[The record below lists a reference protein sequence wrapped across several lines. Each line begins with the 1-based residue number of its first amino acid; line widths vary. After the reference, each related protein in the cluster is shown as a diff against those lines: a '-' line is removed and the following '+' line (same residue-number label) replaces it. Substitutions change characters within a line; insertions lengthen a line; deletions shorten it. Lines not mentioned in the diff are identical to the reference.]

1 MKNNHFSNE
10 DLKQLIEHNIVK
22 KNTLVTLL
30 NDRTMREYRVI
41 QVLEE
46 DGIAKLI
53 IKPFD
58 ERKLYKVSHKI
69 IDTFDGQEAMYLQEI
84 YELDIDPPI
93 TISEET
99 NINEMMNKKGII
111 EGESPKINNIELKEG
126 MRIILTNDADEN
138 MNDKILTVKIVD
150 NGVKLVGNRGR
161 PKKSN

>member
-69 IDTFDGQEAMYLQEI
+69 IDTIDGQEAMYLQEI

-111 EGESPKINNIELKEG
+111 EEENPKINNIELKEG

>member
-69 IDTFDGQEAMYLQEI
+69 IDTIDGQEAMYLQEI

-150 NGVKLVGNRGR
+150 NGIKLVGNRGR

>member
-46 DGIAKLI
+46 DGIEKLI

-69 IDTFDGQEAMYLQEI
+69 IDTIDGQEAMYLQEI

-111 EGESPKINNIELKEG
+111 EGESPKINNIKLKEG
-126 MRIILTNDADEN
+126 MRIILTNDSDEN

>member
-46 DGIAKLI
+46 DGMAKLI

-69 IDTFDGQEAMYLQEI
+69 IDTIDGQEAMYLQEI

-111 EGESPKINNIELKEG
+111 EVENPKINNIELKEG

-150 NGVKLVGNRGR
+150 NGIKLVGNRGR

>member
-46 DGIAKLI
+46 DGMAKLI

-69 IDTFDGQEAMYLQEI
+69 IDTIDGQEAMYLQEI

>member
-69 IDTFDGQEAMYLQEI
+69 IDTIDGQEAMYLQEI

-111 EGESPKINNIELKEG
+111 EGESPKINNIKLKEG
-126 MRIILTNDADEN
+126 MRIILTNDSDEN

>member
-46 DGIAKLI
+46 DGIEKLI

-58 ERKLYKVSHKI
+58 EKKLYKINHSYI
-69 IDTFDGQEAMYLQEI
+69 NTIDGQEAMYLQEAF
-84 YELDIDPPI
+84 ELDIEPPI
-93 TISEET
+93 TISEKT
-99 NINEMMNKKGII
+99 NINKII
-111 EGESPKINNIELKEG
+111 SKHKFNVNGVILDEGV
-126 MRIILTNDADEN
+126 RIILTNDT
-138 MNDKILTVKIVD
+138 DKKLNNRILTVRKID
-150 NGVKLVGNRGR
+150 GGIKLVGSRGR
-161 PKKSN
+161 PKRI

>member
-46 DGIAKLI
+46 DGMAKLI

-69 IDTFDGQEAMYLQEI
+69 IDTIDGQEAMYLQEI

-111 EGESPKINNIELKEG
+111 EGENPKINNIELKEG

-150 NGVKLVGNRGR
+150 NGIKLVGNRGR

>member
-46 DGIAKLI
+46 DGMAKLI

-69 IDTFDGQEAMYLQEI
+69 IDTIDGQEAMYLQEI

-150 NGVKLVGNRGR
+150 NGIKLVGNRGR

>member
-69 IDTFDGQEAMYLQEI
+69 IDTIDGQEAMYLQEI